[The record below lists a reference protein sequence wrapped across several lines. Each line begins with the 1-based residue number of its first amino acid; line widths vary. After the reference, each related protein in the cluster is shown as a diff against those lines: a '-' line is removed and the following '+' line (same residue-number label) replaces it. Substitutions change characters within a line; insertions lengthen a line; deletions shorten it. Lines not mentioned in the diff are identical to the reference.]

1 MSSFMCNLDSHR
13 APQVI
18 VLTPH
23 TLCLHTLCLCKEHQ
37 ERVVYNMLSTPEW
50 TTCMEVNVNGLL

>member
-1 MSSFMCNLDSHR
+1 MSSYMCNLDSRR

-23 TLCLHTLCLCKEHQ
+23 TLCLCKEHQ
-37 ERVVYNMLSTPEW
+37 ECVVYNMLSSPEW
-50 TTCMEVNVNGLL
+50 KVCMEVNVNGLL